1 MKIEELIKDLDYVSI
16 IEFRNYLLRNLT
28 KLCCKK
34 NSNFKV
40 ISSHKQEDLFCKK
53 CSYKFHKNDKLKTDV
68 QKYIRPRYK
77 NTISETSDIIIHYS
91 KLSFEI

>member
-1 MKIEELIKDLDYVSI
+1 MKIEELI
-16 IEFRNYLLRNLT
+16 
-28 KLCCKK
+28 
-34 NSNFKV
+34 KV

-53 CSYKFHKNDKLKTDV
+53 CSYKFHKNGKLKTDV

>member
-16 IEFRNYLLRNLT
+16 IEFRNYLLINLT
-28 KLCCKK
+28 QLCCKK

-53 CSYKFHKNDKLKTDV
+53 CSYKFHKNDKLKT
-68 QKYIRPRYK
+68 YK
-77 NTISETSDIIIHYS
+77 KNCRET
-91 KLSFEI
+91 